1 MHGLCKRLMEYII
14 VSDRMEAAH
23 GQLAILLAT
32 NEMIS
37 FVLVVPSMEYMQI
50 YLILHLSSATPL
62 YLHLYTTAPLQ
73 LRTYAIPQ
81 LCNSTLLQFRN
92 SAIPHFCTSALL
104 HFCTSALL
112 QLCTFATLHL
122 HLYTFTPATFF
133 NVASQQISSRKTT
146 QHGSPITTNWRSELS
161 T

>member
-81 LCNSTLLQFRN
+81 FRTSALL
-92 SAIPHFCTSALL
+92 HFCTSALL

-112 QLCTFATLHL
+112 HFCTSATLHL
-122 HLYTFTPATFF
+122 CNSAPPPLHLHTGNLLQCRKPANLIVKNNATWQPHHHKL
-133 NVASQQISSRKTT
+133 AK
-146 QHGSPITTNWRSELS
+146 
-161 T
+161 